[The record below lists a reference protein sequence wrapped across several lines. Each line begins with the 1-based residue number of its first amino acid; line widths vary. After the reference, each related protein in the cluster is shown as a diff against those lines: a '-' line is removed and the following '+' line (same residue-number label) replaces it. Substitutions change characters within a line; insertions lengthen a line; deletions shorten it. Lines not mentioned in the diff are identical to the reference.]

1 MLLDAILLVILSVF
15 VIAGLVRGAL
25 ATGTNLATLI
35 VAYLAAVWAAGHL
48 GPDLAR
54 ELDLSEFYGAPI
66 AGSLGFL
73 VGYVVASLVGWV
85 LLRWDRLRTEGHSRG
100 WIDRIVGGGFG
111 GVRGA
116 MVVLLLCWLAI
127 WLDAARDLELA
138 SMLNSMPETENSRV
152 AAITRKTVAGVVGK
166 VLGEGGDEPGSRIV
180 ARLASDPGATLT
192 GLQEL
197 LDSEQ
202 IIDLQDDKHFWV
214 LVENGAADA
223 ALNRLSFYRIA
234 HDEGLRRDLADLGV
248 ISEAAAGDIDV
259 FHAEMAAV
267 LSEIGP
273 RLKGLRDDPEL
284 QQMAQDPEIVSLLE
298 NGETLALLRHP
309 EIQRIVD
316 RIASQP

>member
-1 MLLDAILLVILSVF
+1 MLLDSILLVILSIF

-54 ELDLSEFYGAPI
+54 ELELSEFYGAPI

-73 VGYVVASLVGWV
+73 VGYVIASLVGWV
-85 LLRWDRLRTEGHSRG
+85 LLRWDRLRSEGHSRG
-100 WIDRIVGGGFG
+100 WIDRIVGGAFG
-111 GVRGA
+111 SVRGGL
-116 MVVLLLCWLAI
+116 VVLLLCWLAI

-138 SMLNSMPETENSRV
+138 SMLDSMPETENSRV
-152 AAITRKTVAGVVGK
+152 ASITRKTVAGVVGK
-166 VLGEGGDEPGSRIV
+166 VLGDGANEPGSRVV
-180 ARLASDPGATLT
+180 ARLASDPGTTLK

-197 LDSEQ
+197 LDSQQ
-202 IIDLQDDKHFWV
+202 IIDLQEDRHFWI
-214 LVENGAADA
+214 LIENGASDS

-234 HDEGLRRDLADLGV
+234 HDEELRRNLADLGV
-248 ISEAAAGDIDV
+248 ISEEAAGDIDV
-259 FHAEMAAV
+259 LHAEAAAV
-267 LSEIGP
+267 FAEIGP

-284 QQMAQDPEIVSLLE
+284 QQMAQDPEIVSLLQ
-298 NGETLALLRHP
+298 NGDTLALLRRP
-309 EIQRIVD
+309 EIRRIVD